1 MKLPTAGLVVIK
13 KNRILLAYSNNKQAW
28 YLPGGKIDQGETP
41 IEGLIREIK
50 EELSI
55 NLMAE
60 ELHYLFHVS
69 APAYGEPADIIMEQE
84 CFLYN
89 HLTEEIHV
97 DNEIGAVR
105 YFSYEEYLNEP
116 IQVFGVLIV
125 FDKLNE
131 NRLIEFHSV

>member
-1 MKLPTAGLVVIK
+1 MKLPTAGLIVIK
-13 KNRILLAYSNNKQAW
+13 ENRILLAYSNNKQAW
-28 YLPGGKIDQGETP
+28 YLPGGKMDHGETP

-55 NLMAE
+55 NILAE

-69 APAYGEPADIIMEQE
+69 AQAYGESADIIMEQE

-89 HLTEEIHV
+89 NLTEEIHV

-116 IQVFGVLIV
+116 IQVVGVLIV
-125 FDKLNE
+125 FDKLSK
-131 NRLIEFHSV
+131 NRLIELHSI